1 MGVSRQTI
9 EASRDAGEQSL
20 ACDPVNDRER
30 AAAHYI
36 GTNVARG
43 SSKLRCEVVSLN
55 GWRREKPQLREVLLE
70 KAPAK
75 GSWSAGGARAMAT
88 SAAMALREKPPPTSR
103 TCSCGTTFDKVPL
116 LYRSA

>member
-55 GWRREKPQLREVLLE
+55 GWRREKPQLRKVLLE

-75 GSWSAGGARAMAT
+75 GSWSAGGARAMDHQCRNGAARGAT
-88 SAAMALREKPPPTSR
+88 SNIAHVQLRHDVR
-103 TCSCGTTFDKVPL
+103 
-116 LYRSA
+116 